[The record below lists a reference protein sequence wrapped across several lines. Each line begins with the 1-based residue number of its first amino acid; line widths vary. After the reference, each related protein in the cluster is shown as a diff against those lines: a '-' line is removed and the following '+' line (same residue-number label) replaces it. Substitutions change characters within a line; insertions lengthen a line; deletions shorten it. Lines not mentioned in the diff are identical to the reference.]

1 MSRPASSESPGQGLH
16 RDVNLEG
23 KVALVTG
30 AGQGIGR
37 AIALRLARD
46 GADAAVNDVV
56 ATNAQQVAADVETL
70 GRRSLALVADVSIV
84 EQVRGMFD
92 QLLAAFGRLDILVN
106 NAGIGTVRSILEF
119 TEEDWDREFDINAKG
134 VFLCAMAAARQMI
147 DQGGGKII
155 NAASVAGI
163 RAAPYIVPYCAS
175 KAAVILLT
183 QGLALELAPYGITVN
198 AYAPGIIDT
207 AMTAN
212 TNRALAHYQRVALEE
227 VIHQRMSKIPVGRLG
242 TPDDIAG
249 LVAFLASDDSNYIT
263 GQCIPV
269 GGGLLMR

>member
-1 MSRPASSESPGQGLH
+1 
-16 RDVNLEG
+16 VNLNG

-37 AIALRLARD
+37 AIALRLARE
-46 GADAAVNDVV
+46 GADVAVNDV
-56 ATNAQQVAADVETL
+56 APTNLSQAARQVETL
-70 GRRSLALVADVSIV
+70 GRHSLELVADVSSS
-84 EQVRGMFD
+84 EQVTDMFERH
-92 QLLAAFGRLDILVN
+92 LEHFGRLDILVN
-106 NAGIGTVRSILEF
+106 NAGIGTVQPILEF
-119 TEEDWDREFDINAKG
+119 TEADWDREFDINVKG
-134 VFLCAMAAARQMI
+134 VFLCSTAAARQMI

-163 RAAPYIVPYCAS
+163 RAATYIVPYCAS

-183 QGLALELAPYGITVN
+183 QGLALELAPHAIHVN

-207 AMTAN
+207 PMTEN
-212 TNRALAHYQRVALEE
+212 TNRALAFYQGLSVEE
-227 VIHQRMSKIPVGRLG
+227 IAQQRLSKIPLGRLG
-242 TPDDIAG
+242 TPDDIAEV
-249 LVAFLASDDSNYIT
+249 VAFLASDASNYIT